1 MGNNDTGLRNLALN
15 VLKKKW
21 DTPWDTP
28 GTPLGHSVRHPLKR
42 CPTVKP
48 RLGHL
53 FLKGI
58 TRVTQLSHCPSP

>member
-21 DTPWDTP
+21 DTPWDTR
-28 GTPLGHSVRHPLKR
+28 GTLGETPPEKVS
-42 CPTVKP
+42 TVKP

-53 FLKGI
+53 FLNQI
-58 TRVTQLSHCPSP
+58 TRLTQLSHCPSP